1 MELAPTG
8 NPCAT
13 RRPIYFASGAQ
24 QLFGWLHLAA
34 KPQALGLV
42 ICNPFGYEA
51 LCAHQSLRAFA
62 EMAAELGI
70 PALMFDY
77 LGTGDSD
84 DAPAGTDQFE
94 SWVHDI
100 DAAVRALCGVTG
112 AQQVCVLGLRV
123 GATAAATVAA
133 RCPWITRLIALAPVT
148 SGRRYLREMRTMRLA
163 ATAHSLTAKPQTAP
177 KGQRDESSQGFEVGG
192 FYIESATIRS
202 LATIDVTE
210 LPLGN
215 VRDVLII
222 DRPELPAARGWTDAM
237 GKQGIRVTY
246 SALPGFEHMIQ
257 TEPQLAV
264 LPDAMIS
271 AAHVWLQAALHST
284 AELVSS
290 DVTTSSSLP
299 SAVASETLSIASS
312 ADVTCSER
320 PLFIDNDRKIFG
332 ILTEPLAIA
341 RSGRGVLLLNDGATH
356 HIGSSRMAVR
366 LARRWAQMGYVVL
379 RMDLA
384 GLGDSASHPGRRG
397 QPGRTGTNAY
407 PPGAMADIGVTAEF
421 MRKQLSVSHLT
432 LSGLCSGAYHAL
444 QAAACGLPVNQVL
457 AVNPLIFYW
466 QPEGLS
472 EQEIKAVEAI
482 HNTQRY
488 RRHALSRATLIKVF
502 TGHINLRRI
511 LRLLSSR
518 MALWMPG
525 MGRKP
530 SPTDSAQA
538 QGAGDRNASDLRRR
552 MRDFDLGKQLA
563 AVAGRAVRLHF
574 IFSRGESGLEILQML
589 AESSLRRLAA
599 TCRIY
604 QIEGAD
610 HIFSQSEP
618 RARLEELLSDILKP
632 S

>member
-1 MELAPTG
+1 MEQAPSG
-8 NPCAT
+8 NSCT
-13 RRPIYFASGAQ
+13 SRRPIYFASGGQ
-24 QLFGWLHLAA
+24 QLFGWLHLPA

-70 PALMFDY
+70 AALMFDY
-77 LGTGDSD
+77 VGTGDSD
-84 DAPAGTDQFE
+84 DAAAGTDQFE
-94 SWVHDI
+94 SWVRDT
-100 DAAVRALCGVTG
+100 DAAVRALCGITG
-112 AQQVCVLGLRV
+112 AQQVCVLGLRI
-123 GATAAATVAA
+123 GATAAAVVAA
-133 RCPWITRLIALAPVT
+133 RCPWVTKLIALAPVT

-163 ATAHSLTAKPQTAP
+163 ATAHSLTAKQQTAA
-177 KGQRDESSQGFEVGG
+177 KSQSDESSQGFEVGG
-192 FYIESATIRS
+192 FYIESATMRS

-222 DRPELPAARGWTDAM
+222 DRAELPAARGWTDVM

-246 SALPGFEHMIQ
+246 SALPGFEQMVQ

-264 LPDAMIS
+264 VPAAMIS
-271 AAHVWLQAALHST
+271 ATHIWLQAALHSG
-284 AELVSS
+284 AELISS
-290 DVTTSSSLP
+290 DCTTLSSIP
-299 SAVASETLSIASS
+299 SALASETLHLSSS
-312 ADVTCSER
+312 AAAGCSER
-320 PLFIDNDRKIFG
+320 PLFVDNDCEIFG
-332 ILTEPLAIA
+332 IVTEPHPAA
-341 RSGRGVLLLNDGATH
+341 RSGHGVLLLNDGATH

-366 LARRWAQMGYVVL
+366 LARRWARMGYVVL
-379 RMDLA
+379 RVDLA
-384 GLGDSASHPGRRG
+384 GLGDSASHPVRA
-397 QPGRTGTNAY
+397 GTNAY
-407 PPGAMADIGVTAEF
+407 PAGAMADIGAAAAF
-421 MRKQLSVSHLT
+421 MRRQLSVSHLT

-444 QAAACGLPVNQVL
+444 QAAASGLPVNQVL

-472 EQEIKAVEAI
+472 EQEIKTVEAI

-488 RRHALSRATLIKVF
+488 RRHALSRATLIKIL
-502 TGHINLRRI
+502 TGHINLRRM
-511 LRLLSSR
+511 LALLGSR
-518 MALWMPG
+518 IALWMPWT
-525 MGRKP
+525 GRQH
-530 SPTDSAQA
+530 SPTATPRTG
-538 QGAGDRNASDLRRR
+538 GAADRNASDLRRR

-563 AVAGRAVRLHF
+563 AAASRAVRLHF